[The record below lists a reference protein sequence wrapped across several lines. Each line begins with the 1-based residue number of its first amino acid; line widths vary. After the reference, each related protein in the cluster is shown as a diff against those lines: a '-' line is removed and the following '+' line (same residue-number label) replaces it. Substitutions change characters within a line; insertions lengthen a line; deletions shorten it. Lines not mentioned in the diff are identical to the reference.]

1 MLEFIGPAS
10 GLLFTLENIFWINIG
25 VFIGSVFAAI
35 PGLTVILCVILF
47 LPFTYQMTAIPGMM
61 FLLGIY
67 CAGGYGGSVSA
78 ILINTPG
85 TPHAAATMLDGHP
98 LSKQGRTKAALKI
111 ALYASTFGGVFSALM
126 LLFLGPQVARVA
138 AQLGT
143 AEYFMVCLF
152 GLTII
157 AGVSGKS
164 MIKGIISACIGL
176 LLSCVGTDPMTGYD
190 RLTFGIGRL
199 YMGLDLAVCLIGLF
213 ALVEILAKAELKP
226 DALHLDAKKMEEET
240 QKVIDEL
247 HLHLKADQ
255 LVGELSIGMQQLVE
269 IIKAVSAEARIV
281 VMDEPTSSLS
291 QGEVETL
298 FGIIRLL
305 QERKVGIIYI
315 SHRLEELFAITDR
328 IVVLRDGRMA
338 GDVETGRA
346 DKDELIRMMVGR
358 ELTNYYTRDY
368 LTPGDVILK
377 CEHIS
382 DGKMAKDASFE
393 LRKGEIIGFA
403 GLVGAGRSETM
414 KAVFGL
420 APHMTGDVYVEGQKV
435 QIKSPVDALKY
446 GIALVPESR
455 KEEGLYKVQSVRF
468 NSTIEVLSQFI
479 KSLHVNAKK
488 EEEITQKYIDM
499 MATKTPS
506 QEQVIGNLSGGNQ
519 QKVMIGRWLAT
530 DPKIL
535 ILDEPTRG
543 VDVGAKAEIYALMEE
558 LLEQGKSIIMISS
571 ELTEVMGMSDRLFV
585 MKDGKIVAELWR
597 DDFDEQRILTYA
609 LEGSEE

>member
-85 TPHAAATMLDGHP
+85 TPHAAATMMDGHP

-111 ALYASTFGGVFSALM
+111 ALYASTFGGIFSALM

-190 RLTFGIGRL
+190 RLTFGVGRL

-226 DALHLDAKKMEEET
+226 DALHLDAKKMEDNGVITKEEY
-240 QKVIDEL
+240 KR
-247 HLHLKADQ
+247 
-255 LVGELSIGMQQLVE
+255 M
-269 IIKAVSAEARIV
+269 ARPV
-281 VMDEPTSSLS
+281 LLSSLIGS
-291 QGEVETL
+291 L
-298 FGIIRLL
+298 
-305 QERKVGIIYI
+305 VGIIPGTGASEASWFSYNTAKNM
-315 SHRLEELFAITDR
+315 SKHPEEFGHGSVEGIAAAESANNAVTGATLIPLLTLGIPGDGTVAIMLSALMINGLNPGLSLFTSDGDIMYAIMLGLILVNLFMLLQGKFLTKLFAKVVSIPQEILTPI
-328 IVVLRDGRMA
+328 IVIFCFAGAYSVNKNYFDVSVALVFAVIAWVLRKLDMPAVPILLGMVL
-338 GDVETGRA
+338 GNMTETNFRRA
-346 DKDELIRMMVGR
+346 L
-358 ELTNYYTRDY
+358 L
-368 LTPGDVILK
+368 
-377 CEHIS
+377 IS
-382 DGKMAKDASFE
+382 DGSPSIFFSSIYC
-393 LRKGEIIGFA
+393 IIFLVLIVVAVVAIVRGKLKERQAAQTA
-403 GLVGAGRSETM
+403 G
-414 KAVFGL
+414 
-420 APHMTGDVYVEGQKV
+420 
-435 QIKSPVDALKY
+435 
-446 GIALVPESR
+446 
-455 KEEGLYKVQSVRF
+455 KE
-468 NSTIEVLSQFI
+468 
-479 KSLHVNAKK
+479 H
-488 EEEITQKYIDM
+488 
-499 MATKTPS
+499 
-506 QEQVIGNLSGGNQ
+506 
-519 QKVMIGRWLAT
+519 
-530 DPKIL
+530 
-535 ILDEPTRG
+535 
-543 VDVGAKAEIYALMEE
+543 
-558 LLEQGKSIIMISS
+558 
-571 ELTEVMGMSDRLFV
+571 
-585 MKDGKIVAELWR
+585 
-597 DDFDEQRILTYA
+597 
-609 LEGSEE
+609 

>member
-10 GLLFTLENIFWINIG
+10 GLLFTIENILWINIG

-164 MIKGIISACIGL
+164 MIKGIISACVGL

-226 DALHLDAKKMEEET
+226 DALHLDTKKMEDNGVITKEEY
-240 QKVIDEL
+240 KRI
-247 HLHLKADQ
+247 
-255 LVGELSIGMQQLVE
+255 
-269 IIKAVSAEARIV
+269 ARPV
-281 VMDEPTSSLS
+281 LLSSLIGS
-291 QGEVETL
+291 L
-298 FGIIRLL
+298 
-305 QERKVGIIYI
+305 VGIIPGTGASEASWFSYNTAKNM
-315 SHRLEELFAITDR
+315 SKHPEEFGHGSVEGIAAAESANNAVTGATLIPLLTLGIPGDGTVAIMLSALMINGLNPGLSLFTSDGDIMYAIMLGLILVNLFMLLQGKFLTKLFAKVVSIPQEILTPI
-328 IVVLRDGRMA
+328 IVIFCFAGAYSVNKNYFDVSVALVFAVIAWVLRKLDMPAVPILLGMVL
-338 GDVETGRA
+338 GNMTETNFRRA
-346 DKDELIRMMVGR
+346 L
-358 ELTNYYTRDY
+358 L
-368 LTPGDVILK
+368 
-377 CEHIS
+377 IS
-382 DGKMAKDASFE
+382 DGSPSIFFSSIYC
-393 LRKGEIIGFA
+393 IIFLVLIVVA
-403 GLVGAGRSETM
+403 VGAIVRG
-414 KAVFGL
+414 K
-420 APHMTGDVYVEGQKV
+420 
-435 QIKSPVDALKY
+435 LKERQAAQTA
-446 GIALVPESR
+446 G
-455 KEEGLYKVQSVRF
+455 KE
-468 NSTIEVLSQFI
+468 
-479 KSLHVNAKK
+479 H
-488 EEEITQKYIDM
+488 
-499 MATKTPS
+499 
-506 QEQVIGNLSGGNQ
+506 
-519 QKVMIGRWLAT
+519 
-530 DPKIL
+530 
-535 ILDEPTRG
+535 
-543 VDVGAKAEIYALMEE
+543 
-558 LLEQGKSIIMISS
+558 
-571 ELTEVMGMSDRLFV
+571 
-585 MKDGKIVAELWR
+585 
-597 DDFDEQRILTYA
+597 
-609 LEGSEE
+609 

>member
-85 TPHAAATMLDGHP
+85 TPHAAATMMDGHP

-111 ALYASTFGGVFSALM
+111 ALYASTFGGIFSALM

-190 RLTFGIGRL
+190 RLTFGVGRL

-226 DALHLDAKKMEEET
+226 DALHLDAKKMEDNGVITKEEY
-240 QKVIDEL
+240 KR
-247 HLHLKADQ
+247 
-255 LVGELSIGMQQLVE
+255 M
-269 IIKAVSAEARIV
+269 ARPV
-281 VMDEPTSSLS
+281 LLSSLIGS
-291 QGEVETL
+291 L
-298 FGIIRLL
+298 
-305 QERKVGIIYI
+305 VGIIPGTGASEASWFSYNTAKNM
-315 SHRLEELFAITDR
+315 SKHPEEFGHGSVEGIAAAESANNAVTGATLIPLLTLGIPGDGTVAIMLSALMINGLNPGLSLFTTDGDIMYAIMLGLILVNLFMLLQGRFLTRLFAKVVSIPQEILTPIIVIFCFAGAYSVNKNYFDVAVALVFAIIAWVLR
-328 IVVLRDGRMA
+328 KLDMPAVPILLGMVLGNMTETNFRRALLISNGNPSIFFSSIYCIIFLVLIVVAVGTIVRGKLNERKAAQTA
-338 GDVETGRA
+338 G
-346 DKDELIRMMVGR
+346 K
-358 ELTNYYTRDY
+358 
-368 LTPGDVILK
+368 
-377 CEHIS
+377 EH
-382 DGKMAKDASFE
+382 
-393 LRKGEIIGFA
+393 
-403 GLVGAGRSETM
+403 
-414 KAVFGL
+414 
-420 APHMTGDVYVEGQKV
+420 
-435 QIKSPVDALKY
+435 
-446 GIALVPESR
+446 
-455 KEEGLYKVQSVRF
+455 
-468 NSTIEVLSQFI
+468 
-479 KSLHVNAKK
+479 
-488 EEEITQKYIDM
+488 
-499 MATKTPS
+499 
-506 QEQVIGNLSGGNQ
+506 
-519 QKVMIGRWLAT
+519 
-530 DPKIL
+530 
-535 ILDEPTRG
+535 
-543 VDVGAKAEIYALMEE
+543 
-558 LLEQGKSIIMISS
+558 
-571 ELTEVMGMSDRLFV
+571 
-585 MKDGKIVAELWR
+585 
-597 DDFDEQRILTYA
+597 
-609 LEGSEE
+609 